1 MTKHLHVVKNHRT
14 DEWQLKQDGAQRSS
28 GNFRTQN
35 EAIARGREIAQNRQ
49 EELSI
54 HRGDNNRIREAWSY
68 GNDPRNIPG

>member
-1 MTKHLHVVKNHRT
+1 MTKHLHVVKNHQT

-35 EAIARGREIAQNRQ
+35 EGIARGREIAQNQQ